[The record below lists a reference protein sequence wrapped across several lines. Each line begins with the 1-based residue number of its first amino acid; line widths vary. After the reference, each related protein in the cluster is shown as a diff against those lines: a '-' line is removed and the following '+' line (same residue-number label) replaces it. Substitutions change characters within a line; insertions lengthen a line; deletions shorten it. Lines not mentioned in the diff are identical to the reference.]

1 MQSSFPCSFY
11 YIWIMRGIKGRVS
24 ELWIHFDIGYSLRYK
39 VLAWFYTDLPYPSST
54 VSLLLLP
61 LGLAQWEFLHPQR
74 FIDTRLYNT
83 FDTENFFLV
92 DQTDFFIFCIV
103 HNDCDAFS
111 DGINIFLI
119 VPKWAVFLKNPC
131 RSCDFPPIGQCYQIY
146 LFGNQMLKSFSSD
159 YSSFFG
165 TTCIIGNRG
174 TLLWSFGK

>member
-1 MQSSFPCSFY
+1 MQSSFLCSFY
-11 YIWIMRGIKGRVS
+11 HKWEIRGIKGRVS
-24 ELWIHFDIGYSLRYK
+24 ELWIHFHIGYSLRYK

-54 VSLLLLP
+54 VSLLLLLP

-119 VPKWAVFLKNPC
+119 VPKWPVSLEYLESPC
-131 RSCDFPPIGQCYQIY
+131 SICDGLSIMQCYQIY
-146 LFGNQMLKSFSSD
+146 TFDCQKMKWWSKASQ
-159 YSSFFG
+159 FFG
-165 TTCIIGNRG
+165 IYNICNYQKMDF
-174 TLLWSFGK
+174 LW